1 VSPDRH
7 ALLRPLS
14 EMPSHPPASSDPL
27 WLRWPLLR
35 WMLIALLLLLPLAL
49 TGLLSGCGT
58 TPSPP
63 MQRAPEPPAQFR
75 APCPPPPTLQQ
86 GTAQEVLSAWVE
98 AMRLYS
104 RCEQTRADL
113 LEWTR
118 TQR

>member
-1 VSPDRH
+1 
-7 ALLRPLS
+7 
-14 EMPSHPPASSDPL
+14 
-27 WLRWPLLR
+27 
-35 WMLIALLLLLPLAL
+35 
-49 TGLLSGCGT
+49 
-58 TPSPP
+58 

-86 GTAQEVLSAWVE
+86 GTAEEVLSAWVE